1 MNAYPSNSFVFSGG
15 FIEFLL
21 DRNAKRSHEVKQL
34 KYEIVQILS
43 ESNAF
48 DAAITLLLQKYVREG
63 FNYVQ
68 AITEVAFESA

>member
-1 MNAYPSNSFVFSGG
+1 MESLTSVSISGG

-21 DRNAKRSHEVKQL
+21 DRNTKASHEVKTV
-34 KYEIVQILS
+34 KFEVIKTLS

-48 DAAITLLLQKYVREG
+48 NATITLQLQRYVREG